1 MDEMLTAAHMYVPIS
16 RIDTEKWEIS
26 GQATSDVIDHYGTIF
41 DYDSSKKAFGKWRGN
56 IREMHQAKAVGR
68 AVDFTTD
75 DENHSITVR
84 ARISRGAKDT
94 WEKIKDGTLSGF
106 SIGVPEGKYKT
117 RMVERNGRS
126 IKEYYDHEL
135 AEVSVVDNPGSP
147 GCDIAIVRMA
157 GNAENAESM
166 EITDVLDDSEEEA
179 DVERAAIAVTPE
191 PEPIERAGAR
201 VSHVTQDA
209 LHGMRD
215 TALQSAKSTMQL
227 CGCDECN
234 AGVLALDPDNDGDID
249 IIPSL
254 DYDSDGGKS
263 DSGMGDYRGM
273 EAVVTRLLSPAI
285 QRVNALSA
293 QIAQQKTPIIPT
305 IDMQPIERRLTEIET
320 IVPGIAEV
328 RSLLSEVKGL
338 VERNAA
344 LSEKIAAQPQG
355 GGPFANGMAM
365 DKLLA
370 TQGHTASQGMSNAE
384 FVQRAQGL
392 GLLNN
397 DNKQVV
403 GASLQIADII
413 NQR

>member
-1 MDEMLTAAHMYVPIS
+1 MDDLLTAAHMYVPIS

-26 GQATSDVIDHYGTIF
+26 GQATSDVIDHYDTIF

-84 ARISRGAKDT
+84 ARISKGAKDT

-157 GNAENAESM
+157 GNDSDHM
-166 EITDVLDDSEEEA
+166 EITDVLDDSEDA
-179 DVERAAIAVTPE
+179 AVERAESVEVAPE
-191 PEPIERAGAR
+191 PELERAGAR

-215 TALQSAKSTMQL
+215 NQLRSAQSTMQL

-234 AGVLALDPDNDGDID
+234 TGALALDPDNDGDID
-249 IIPSL
+249 ILSSL
-254 DYDSDGGKS
+254 DYKDN
-263 DSGMGDYRGM
+263 GDYRAM
-273 EAVVTRLLSPAI
+273 EAAITRLLSPAI
-285 QRVNALSA
+285 QRVNLLSA
-293 QIAQQKTPIIPT
+293 QVAAQKQPTPQT
-305 IDMQPIERRLTEIET
+305 IDMAPIERRLTEIET

-355 GGPFANGMAM
+355 GGPFANGAAM

-370 TQGHTASQGMSNAE
+370 TQGNTASQGMSNAE

-413 NQR
+413 NQRQ

>member
-1 MDEMLTAAHMYVPIS
+1 MDELLTATHMYVPIC
-16 RIDTEKWEIS
+16 RIDLEKRIIE
-26 GQATSDVIDHYGTIF
+26 GQATSDVVDYYDTIF
-41 DYDSSKKAFGKWRGN
+41 DYESSKRAFEKWRGN
-56 IREMHQAKAVGR
+56 IREMHKNEAVGH
-68 AVDFTTD
+68 AIKVIPD
-75 DENHSITVR
+75 DENRRIIVR
-84 ARISRGAKDT
+84 AHISTGSPNT
-94 WEKIKDGTLSGF
+94 WEKIKDGTLTGF
-106 SIGVPEGKYKT
+106 SIGVPQGKYKS

-126 IKEYYDHEL
+126 VEEYYDHEL

-157 GNAENAESM
+157 GNDSDHM
-166 EITDVLDDSEEEA
+166 EITDVLDDSEETPEL
-179 DVERAAIAVTPE
+179 ERAATPEPE

-215 TALQSAKSTMQL
+215 NQLRSAQSTMQL

-263 DSGMGDYRGM
+263 DSGMGDYRSV
-273 EAVVTRLLSPAI
+273 EATITRLLTPAI
-285 QRVNALSA
+285 QRVNLLSA
-293 QIAQQKTPIIPT
+293 QVAAQKQPQLQT
-305 IDMQPIERRLTEIET
+305 IDTSAIERRLET
-320 IVPGIAEV
+320 VESLLSGLVEV
-328 RSLLSEVKGL
+328 RSLLSEVKEQAVSSNSL
-338 VERNAA
+338 IER
-344 LSEKIAAQPQG
+344 IAAQPQG

-370 TQGHTASQGMSNAE
+370 TQGHPASNGMSNAE